1 MAKKTASNVTEVVQK
16 YTGTQNL
23 SITLRDGRIDKVTTW
38 VTGHPAEATKRIGS
52 VPTRFL

>member
-1 MAKKTASNVTEVVQK
+1 MAKNATARTEVVQK
-16 YTGTQNL
+16 YTSTQNV

-38 VTGHPAEATKRIGS
+38 VTGHPATDTKRIES